1 MKLPHLWT
9 KKSGLYCAPPKTR
22 PMAQRKSS
30 KKSGSV
36 ASRNSSGRRQA
47 AVQMVFGRKNY
58 LMLLGSLGL
67 IVFGYA
73 VMALDNARGLTER
86 GDHISLDSPLS
97 LVVSPLILL
106 AGYVGIAVAILW
118 RQKKVDDEPKEA

>member
-1 MKLPHLWT
+1 
-9 KKSGLYCAPPKTR
+9 
-22 PMAQRKSS
+22 MAQRKSS
-30 KKSGSV
+30 KKSGSS
-36 ASRNSSGRRQA
+36 ASRKPAGRRQA

-67 IVFGYA
+67 IVIGYV
-73 VMALDNARGLTER
+73 VMALDNARGLTDR

-106 AGYVGIAVAILW
+106 AGYLGIAVAILW
-118 RQKKVDDEPKEA
+118 REKKVEEKKSDA

>member
-1 MKLPHLWT
+1 
-9 KKSGLYCAPPKTR
+9 
-22 PMAQRKSS
+22 MAKRRSS
-30 KKSGSV
+30 KKSNPKS
-36 ASRNSSGRRQA
+36 SRKLAGRRKA

-58 LMLLGSLGL
+58 LVLLGSLGL
-67 IVFGYA
+67 IVLGYV

-106 AGYVGIAVAILW
+106 AGYMGVAVAILW
-118 RQKKVDDEPKEA
+118 REKKTEEETQDA